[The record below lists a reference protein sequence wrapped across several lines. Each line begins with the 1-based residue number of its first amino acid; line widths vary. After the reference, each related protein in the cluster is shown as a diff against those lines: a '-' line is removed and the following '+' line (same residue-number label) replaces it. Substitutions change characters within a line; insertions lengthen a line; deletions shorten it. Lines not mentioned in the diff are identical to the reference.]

1 MKGIEALREEVLAC
15 AADALTA
22 TAIPRVDLYRVSQP
36 MALPPEI
43 YSPFVSLI
51 LQGEKR
57 LQVGDR
63 AIRYSAGEMFTASF
77 DLPATGDIT
86 HASEVSPYLAVRLTL
101 DFAAISDLLHQMPVT
116 DFSATK
122 SGLSVNRVDDAL
134 ADAWLRMVRLLAKPE
149 EIGVMAPLVER
160 EILYRLL
167 QGPQGG
173 VLRQA
178 AEVNGHFA
186 KIRKALVWLRTHYT
200 AAIRI
205 QALATIAGMSL
216 SAFHRGFR
224 ACTGLSPLQYQKHLR
239 LYAARKRLALRP
251 GNVAAVA
258 ADVGYESLTQFTRDY
273 ARLFGEPPARSIRK
287 LRQNDAE
294 HRAELLQLSEDRGGP
309 TL

>member
-1 MKGIEALREEVLAC
+1 MKSFDALREEVLAY
-15 AADALTA
+15 AADELTA
-22 TAIPRVDLYRVSQP
+22 TRIPRVDFYRVSQP

-63 AIRYSAGEMFTASF
+63 AIRYAAGEMFTASF
-77 DLPATGDIT
+77 DLPATGEIT
-86 HASEVSPYLAVRLTL
+86 VASETSPYLAVRLTL

-116 DFSATK
+116 DLPATK
-122 SGLSVNRVDDAL
+122 KGISVNRVDEAL
-134 ADAWLRMVRLLAKPE
+134 TDAWLRMVRLLAKPD

-186 KIRKALVWLRTHYT
+186 KIRKALVWLRTHYAT
-200 AAIRI
+200 AFRI
-205 QALATIAGMSL
+205 EALAAIAGMSL

-239 LYAARKRLALRP
+239 LYEARNALALRP

-258 ADVGYESLTQFTRDY
+258 ADVGYESLTQFTREY
-273 ARLFGEPPARSIRK
+273 ARLFG
-287 LRQNDAE
+287 
-294 HRAELLQLSEDRGGP
+294 
-309 TL
+309 

>member
-1 MKGIEALREEVLAC
+1 MNGFDALRDEVLAG
-15 AADALTA
+15 AANELTA

-77 DLPATGDIT
+77 DLPATGEIT
-86 HASEVSPYLAVRLTL
+86 IASKASPYLAVRLTL
-101 DFAAISDLLHQMPVT
+101 DFTAISDLLYQMPVT
-116 DFSATK
+116 EPPATK
-122 SGLSVNRVDDAL
+122 NGISVTRVDDAL
-134 ADAWLRMVRLLAKPE
+134 TDAWLRMVRLLAKPE

-186 KIRKALVWLRTHYT
+186 KIRKALVWLRTHYAT
-200 AAIRI
+200 AFHIE
-205 QALATIAGMSL
+205 ALAAIAGMSL

-224 ACTGLSPLQYQKHLR
+224 ASTGLSPLQYQKHLR
-239 LYAARKRLALRP
+239 LYAARKALALRP

-258 ADVGYESLTQFTRDY
+258 ADVGYESLTQFTREY

-287 LRQNDAE
+287 LRLTSAE
-294 HRAELLQLSEDRGGP
+294 PLERIGARG
-309 TL
+309 

>member
-1 MKGIEALREEVLAC
+1 MNDFDALRDEVLAC
-15 AADALTA
+15 AADELTA

-51 LQGEKR
+51 LQGEKM

-77 DLPATGDIT
+77 DLPATGEIT
-86 HASEVSPYLAVRLTL
+86 VASEASPYLAVRLTL
-101 DFAAISDLLHQMPVT
+101 DFTAISDLLHQMPVT
-116 DFSATK
+116 DLPVTK
-122 SGLSVNRVDDAL
+122 NGISVNRGVDAL
-134 ADAWLRMVRLLAKPE
+134 TDAWLRMVRLLAKPE

-167 QGPQGG
+167 QGQQGG

-178 AEVNGHFA
+178 AAVNGHFA
-186 KIRKALVWLRTHYT
+186 KIRKALVWLRTHYAT
-200 AAIRI
+200 TFRI
-205 QALATIAGMSL
+205 EALAAIAGMSL

-224 ACTGLSPLQYQKHLR
+224 ASTGLSPLQYQKHLR
-239 LYAARKRLALRP
+239 LYAARNALALRP

-287 LRQNDAE
+287 LRLTGAE
-294 HRAELLQLSEDRGGP
+294 SLERIEARG
-309 TL
+309 

>member
-1 MKGIEALREEVLAC
+1 MLRLAALREEVRAF
-15 AADALTA
+15 AADDLTA
-22 TAIPRVDLYRVSQP
+22 TSIPRVDVYCVSRP

-77 DLPATGDIT
+77 DLPATGEIT
-86 HASEVSPYLAVRLTL
+86 EASETSPYLAVRLTL
-101 DFAAISDLLHQMPVT
+101 DFAAVSELLHQMPDS
-116 DFSATK
+116 DFPATK
-122 SGLSVNRVDDAL
+122 RGMSVSRVDEAL
-134 ADAWLRMVRLLAKPE
+134 VDAWLRMVRLLTKPQ

-167 QGPQGG
+167 QGPLGG

-178 AEVNGHFA
+178 AEVNGHSA
-186 KIRKALVWLRTHYT
+186 RIRKALVWLRAHYAT
-200 AAIRI
+200 AFRI
-205 QALATIAGMSL
+205 EELAAIAGMSL

-224 ACTGLSPLQYQKHLR
+224 ASTGLSPLQYQKHLR
-239 LYAARKRLALRP
+239 LYAARNGLALRP

-258 ADVGYESLTQFTRDY
+258 ADAGYQSLTQFTREY

-287 LRQNDAE
+287 LRLAGAAHHPE
-294 HRAELLQLSEDRGGP
+294 SLQANGKRG
-309 TL
+309 

>member
-1 MKGIEALREEVLAC
+1 MKGFEALREDVLAC
-15 AADALTA
+15 AADDLTA
-22 TAIPRVDLYRVSQP
+22 TRIPRVDFYRVSQP

-63 AIRYSAGEMFTASF
+63 TICYSAGEMFTASF

-86 HASEVSPYLAVRLTL
+86 AASETSPYLAIRLTI
-101 DFAAISDLLHQMPVT
+101 DFAVISDLLHQMPVT
-116 DFSATK
+116 DLPVTK
-122 SGLSVNRVDDAL
+122 RGIAVNRVDDAL
-134 ADAWLRMVRLLAKPE
+134 ADAWLRMVRLLAKPD

-178 AEVNGHFA
+178 AAVNGHFA

-200 AAIRI
+200 DAFRI
-205 QALATIAGMSL
+205 EALAAIAGMSL

-239 LYAARKRLALRP
+239 LYEARNALALRP

-258 ADVGYESLTQFTRDY
+258 ADVGYESLTQFTREY

-287 LRQNDAE
+287 LRLTGAE
-294 HRAELLQLSEDRGGP
+294 PLQGIGSQG
-309 TL
+309 

>member
-1 MKGIEALREEVLAC
+1 MKSFESLRDEVLAN
-15 AADALTA
+15 AADDLTA
-22 TAIPRVDLYRVSQP
+22 TKIPRVDFYRVSQP

-57 LQVGDR
+57 LQVG
-63 AIRYSAGEMFTASF
+63 AQSIRYSAGEMFTASF
-77 DLPATGDIT
+77 DLPATGEIT
-86 HASEVSPYLAVRLTL
+86 EASEALPYLAVRLTL
-101 DFAAISDLLHQMPVT
+101 DFAAIRDLLHQMPVS
-116 DFSATK
+116 DIPASQP
-122 SGLSVNRVDDAL
+122 GIGVNQVNDTL
-134 ADAWLRMVRLLAKPE
+134 ADAWLRMVRLLAKPD

-186 KIRKALVWLRTHYT
+186 KIRKALVWLRTHYAT
-200 AAIRI
+200 AFRI
-205 QALATIAGMSL
+205 EALAAIAGMSL

-239 LYAARKRLALRP
+239 LYEARNALALRP

-258 ADVGYESLTQFTRDY
+258 ADVGYESLTQFTREY

-287 LRQNDAE
+287 LRLTGAE
-294 HRAELLQLSEDRGGP
+294 PLQGIGARG
-309 TL
+309 